1 MQSPEPQITDNSF
14 MQFAAILVATLATET
29 LQTLTW
35 TLTGGCHIL
44 SAPYSRAQLQLVSLH
59 RQVQHTLTNTGMESS
74 VQLSIQKKCHYRV
87 SRVTA
92 AFTKYFRTC
101 FQNLIRLHYPWKQG
115 IRCAM
120 GKTGKN

>member
-44 SAPYSRAQLQLVSLH
+44 SAPCSRAQLQLVSLH

-74 VQLSIQKKCHYRV
+74 VQLSLFRKSATTGSLESLLPLQN
-87 SRVTA
+87 TLGP
-92 AFTKYFRTC
+92 AF
-101 FQNLIRLHYPWKQG
+101 
-115 IRCAM
+115 
-120 GKTGKN
+120 KT